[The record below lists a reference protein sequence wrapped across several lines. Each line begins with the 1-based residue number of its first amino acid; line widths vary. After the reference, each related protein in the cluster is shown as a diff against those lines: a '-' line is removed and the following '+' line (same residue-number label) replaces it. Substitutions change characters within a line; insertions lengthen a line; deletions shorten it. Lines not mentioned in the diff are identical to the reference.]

1 VHWEVHLDLELYR
14 LAESVGQALKGK
26 GWLLATAESCTG
38 GWIGEAVTAVPGS
51 SDWFERGFITYS
63 NAAKQE
69 MLGVRSATLEQH
81 GAVSEPT
88 VLEMVTGAVNNS
100 RAALAVSVSG
110 VAGPAGG
117 TAAKPVGMVCI
128 GWCVRGSPPF
138 AVTKHFAGDRESV
151 RRQSVVVALE
161 GVLEAVRRET

>member
-1 VHWEVHLDLELYR
+1 MDLELYR
-14 LAESVGQALKGK
+14 LAESVGQALKQK

-69 MLGVRSATLEQH
+69 MLGVLSATLQEH

-88 VLEMVTGAVNNS
+88 VLEMAAGAVNNS

-128 GWCVRGSPPF
+128 GWCVRGSAPF

-151 RRQSVVVALE
+151 RRQSVVVGLE
-161 GVLEAVRRET
+161 GVLEAVSRD

>member
-1 VHWEVHLDLELYR
+1 MDLELYR
-14 LAESVGQALKGK
+14 LAESVGQALKQK
-26 GWLLATAESCTG
+26 GLLLVTAESCTG

-69 MLGVRSATLEQH
+69 MLGVLGATLEQH

-88 VLEMVTGAVNNS
+88 VLEMAAGALNNS
-100 RAALAVSVSG
+100 RARVAVSVSG

-128 GWCVRGSPPF
+128 GWCVRGSAPF
-138 AVTKHFAGDRESV
+138 AVTKHFTGDRESV